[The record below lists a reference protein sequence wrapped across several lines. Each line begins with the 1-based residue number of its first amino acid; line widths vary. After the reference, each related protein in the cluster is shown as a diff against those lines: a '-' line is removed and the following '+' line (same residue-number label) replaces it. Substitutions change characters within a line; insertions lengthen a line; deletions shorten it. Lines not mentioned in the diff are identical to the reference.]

1 MSRPRPCVT
10 LRTFVM
16 TSFLLRVPIVAVV
29 TMCAAGG
36 AAAWIDDSREAEAGN
51 ARQTDD
57 VGRLVWSDEFNTD
70 GRPDPS
76 NWTYETGFVRNLELQ
91 WYQPDNAWC
100 EGGLLI
106 IEARRER
113 RKNPDY
119 KPGTT
124 EWRSSRESAD
134 YTSASLMTKGLR
146 SWRYGRIEM
155 RGRIDTR
162 PGIWPAFWTMGV
174 EGEWPS
180 GGEIDIMEYYRGMLL
195 ANVAWG
201 TEKRWVPEWDIVR
214 KPIGEFGDSDWPSR
228 FHVWRMDWDER
239 AITLSVDGL
248 VMNTT
253 DLATTKNRNAD
264 DRNPFHSPQY
274 LLLSLAIG
282 GSNGGDPAST
292 RFPARLEVDY
302 VRVYQR

>member
-1 MSRPRPCVT
+1 MMPSVVPSALVAAVMVCLASGAGQNVDSRPT
-10 LRTFVM
+10 ADF
-16 TSFLLRVPIVAVV
+16 
-29 TMCAAGG
+29 
-36 AAAWIDDSREAEAGN
+36 
-51 ARQTDD
+51 
-57 VGRLVWSDEFNTD
+57 GRLVWADEFDRD

-76 NWTYETGFVRNLELQ
+76 NWTYETGFVRNMELQ
-91 WYQPDNAWC
+91 WYQPENAWC

-113 RKNPDY
+113 LKNPDY
-119 KPGTT
+119 RPGTK
-124 EWRSSRESAD
+124 EWRSSREYAD
-134 YTSASLMTKGLR
+134 YSAASLMTKDRR
-146 SWRYGRIEM
+146 SWRYGRFEM

-162 PGIWPAFWTMGV
+162 PGIWPAFWTLGV

-180 GGEIDIMEYYRGMLL
+180 GGEIDIMEYYRGMVL

-201 TEKRWVPEWDIVR
+201 TETRWVPEWDIVR
-214 KPIGEFGDSDWPSR
+214 KPLAEFGDPDWSAK

-253 DLATTKNRNAD
+253 DLSTTKNRNAD
-264 DRNPFHSPQY
+264 GRNPFHFPQY

-282 GSNGGDPAST
+282 GSNGGDPSST
-292 RFPARLEVDY
+292 SFPARLEVDY